1 MKRRSL
7 LLLLALCWTPAA
19 LAEVEKFEITERVP
33 FAGGKEFGEVGA
45 YERIVGTVTFAIDP
59 RARQNATIVDL
70 DKAARGEDGRV
81 RFSMDLF
88 MLAPV
93 DMSRGSG
100 ALLYDVNNRG
110 NKLALRMFNFAAGGN
125 NPLDEASAGDGF
137 LMRKGFVVVWS
148 GWDGELLPGGGR
160 LQLRAPV
167 ARGSDGPITGPV
179 RCEFETSSNAS
190 RLGVSGGGH
199 GSYWP
204 VEELLSQAT
213 LSWRENPR
221 EPRQQIAR
229 DKWQLHV
236 THPEGASESQL
247 PQLEV
252 ELDESFLP
260 GRIYEL
266 IYQARDPLVHGVC
279 FAGVRDLVSA
289 LKHGEGEGNP
299 LSGTV
304 PRAHGFGVSQSGRFL
319 REILYF
325 GLNEDEQGRKA
336 FDGLIPHVAG
346 GGLGSFNHRFAQPT
360 RYSTQRGNHDYP
372 VDRFPFSYE
381 VQRDPLSG
389 ARDGITLRCR
399 RSAMPRVMH
408 TQSTAEYWTRAGSLP
423 HTDPLGTR
431 DARVPGNVRF
441 YSFGGTQ
448 HGPSGF
454 PPGKGTAQCLANPGD
469 YRVFLR
475 SLVLSLD
482 GWAQGHQPPAS
493 VYPTIGEGTLVDW
506 RQEKSGFPELP
517 GIRYPDVIHYPS
529 CWNWGIRWDRHI
541 VDRQP
546 PTAEGDYV
554 VLVPGFDSDGNER
567 GCLSPPEVM
576 APVATYTGWNLFA
589 EDHPSRDSLV
599 GLRGSYIPFPVSKAE
614 REQTGDPRHSLEER
628 YENLEGYMVPLKD
641 ACDQLYADGYLLA
654 EDVER
659 TLRIQRQRVAP
670 LFGETSSDD

>member
-1 MKRRSL
+1 MNRYFLSL
-7 LLLLALCWTPAA
+7 FPILLVASSA

-33 FAGGKEFGEVGA
+33 FAGGTQFGEVGA

-59 RARQNATIVDL
+59 QARQNAAIVDL
-70 DKAARGEDGRV
+70 DRAARGADGRV

-93 DMSRGSG
+93 DMTRGSG

-110 NKLALRMFNFAAGGN
+110 NKLALRMFNFAGGGN
-125 NPLDEASAGDGF
+125 DPLDEASAGDGF
-137 LMRKGFVVVWS
+137 LMRQGIVVVWS

-167 ARGSDGPITGPV
+167 ARGTDGPITGPV
-179 RCEFETSSNAS
+179 RCEFVTSSNAS
-190 RLGVSGGGH
+190 RLGVAGGGH

-221 EPRQQIAR
+221 EPRQLISR
-229 DKWQLHV
+229 EKWQLHV
-236 THPEGASESQL
+236 TQQEGAGESQL

-299 LSGTV
+299 LSKTV
-304 PRAHGFGVSQSGRFL
+304 SRAHGFGVSQSGRFL
-319 REILYF
+319 REMLYW

-346 GGLGSFNHRFAQPT
+346 GGLGSFNLRFAQPT

-423 HTDPLGTR
+423 HTDPLGAR

-475 SLVLSLD
+475 SLLLSLD
-482 GWAQGHQPPAS
+482 DWARGHQPPPS
-493 VYPTIGEGTLVDW
+493 VYPTLGAGTLVNW
-506 RQEKSGFPELP
+506 RQENSGFPGLP
-517 GIRYPDVIHYPS
+517 GIRYPGVIHYPS
-529 CWNWGIRWDRHI
+529 CWNWGARWERWI

-554 VLVPGFDSDGNER
+554 VLVPGFDRDGNER

-628 YENLEGYMVPLKD
+628 YENLEGYMTVLKR

-670 LFGETSSDD
+670 LFETPAP